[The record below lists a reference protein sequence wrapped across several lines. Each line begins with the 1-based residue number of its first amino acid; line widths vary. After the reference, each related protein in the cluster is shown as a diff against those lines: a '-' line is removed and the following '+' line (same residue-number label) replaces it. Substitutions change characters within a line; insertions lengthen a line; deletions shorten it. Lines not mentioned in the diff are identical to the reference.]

1 MFHVEHFKGV
11 LYLKKIL
18 TVLIACIILSSCK
31 ADNASKF
38 VKIDEV
44 SNLVFNKGYGAEEV
58 LEMVK
63 GVYYED
69 IAAEWGARSGVLS
82 GFWGDIWSIND
93 GENRKRII
101 VYYNSSGFAEHVI
114 IDDIE
119 EKITNNVNYTDDDP
133 PLYYMDD
140 NFFELLNNGEYSS
153 DEVLRMLSS
162 IKYSELHEF
171 WGEPDG
177 GEVTCAWGD
186 VWNIGNN
193 KQIIVFYNSI
203 GFVENVIICNI

>member
-1 MFHVEHFKGV
+1 M
-11 LYLKKIL
+11 KKIL
-18 TVLIACIILSSCK
+18 TVLIAIVISSCK
-31 ADNASKF
+31 ASAMTEL
-38 VKIDEV
+38 DEV
-44 SNLVFNKGYGAEEV
+44 SDLVFSKEYGAEEV
-58 LEMVK
+58 LEIVN
-63 GVYYED
+63 GVYYKD
-69 IAAEWGARSGVLS
+69 IAAKWGEPNGGLS
-82 GFWGDIWSIND
+82 GFWGDIWVIDDN
-93 GENRKRII
+93 GIKKQII

-153 DEVLRMLSS
+153 DEVLRMLSG
-162 IKYSELHEF
+162 IKYSELHEL

-177 GEVTCAWGD
+177 GEVTCVWGD

-203 GFVENVIICNI
+203 GFVENVIICSI